1 LRLTSTVSIHVSFS
15 SKARSRYGA
24 APPNRGAY
32 QHLPLQTEEN
42 TLTEGVL
49 GTFCGPSA
57 DDVAGMRKSAA
68 SKPCVDVVRRLLG
81 VAAHFHSFDP
91 RELFLQ
97 NEEQIRGRSSESRS
111 IPAPAP
117 PNGGKHPR
125 GRCPWPLPQI
135 KCRRRRAEAKEC
147 YLKAPGRRG
156 LLSCG
161 PGGSLA
167 RLRSA

>member
-1 LRLTSTVSIHVSFS
+1 MIPCFVAFLQREVQAGVYPPVL
-15 SKARSRYGA
+15 GA
-24 APPNRGAY
+24 HT
-32 QHLPLQTEEN
+32 HLLLETEEN
-42 TLTEGVL
+42 TLAEDVL
-49 GTFCGPSA
+49 STFCGSSA
-57 DDVAGMRKSAA
+57 DDAVRRPKSAA
-68 SKPCVDVVRRLLG
+68 SKPQVDVACCRLDI
-81 VAAHFHSFDP
+81 AAHFHSFDP